1 MARRSNY
8 FQVIILVLLL
18 PLACKEDKTQID
30 PLDEKD
36 KYPLEISKEVLFD
49 KVLGMMVGSAI
60 GDAMGAPTEMWSRE
74 AIDLEYGWVS
84 GLDSMV
90 REASPE
96 GIWIPNLPA
105 GGTTD
110 DTRWKKLIY
119 QYLAQEK
126 RAELNAS
133 NFAQHI
139 LERYASYFE
148 AYKTLDPMD
157 IEKLEATN
165 LKVFWL
171 SEWVKVCRPMLDN
184 DLMGYQ
190 AALGR
195 FYGGEMV
202 CAGLLYSPAIGVYFP
217 GNPEKAY
224 NEAFKLS
231 LFDLGYA
238 KDISALSAAMTAEAM
253 KKDAS
258 PEGILNVLR
267 TIDPQ
272 GYFQS
277 RLVGRSSYRIL
288 QNALTIVNQAKGISE
303 DSLKREEILVHP
315 VEFDKTQMRKAFTLL
330 DESLQDM
337 PFHAGE
343 IHLQVV
349 TAMIFS
355 GFDFEGTMQF
365 LVNFGRDNDTTA
377 AVAGAILGA
386 YYGFEKLPGKMKT
399 QSLKVNK
406 NLLNTDME
414 ALSEVLTDRIFDKY
428 PPIKQANKY

>member
-1 MARRSNY
+1 MAKFSSY
-8 FQVIILVLLL
+8 FPAFILVLLL
-18 PLACKEDKTQID
+18 AQACKNVKSPTAPLEDK
-30 PLDEKD
+30 EK
-36 KYPLEISKEVLFD
+36 YSLEISKEALFD

-74 AIDLEYGWVS
+74 AIDLEYGWVA

-90 REASPE
+90 RTASPE

-119 QYLAQEK
+119 QYLAREK
-126 RAELNAS
+126 GAELNAS

-139 LERYASYFE
+139 LDRYVSYFD
-148 AYKTLDPMD
+148 AYKTLEAKDTQ
-157 IEKLEATN
+157 KLEETN

-171 SEWVKVCRPMLDN
+171 SEWTKVCQPVLDN
-184 DLMGYQ
+184 DLVGYQ
-190 AALGR
+190 AALGK

-217 GNPEKAY
+217 GDPEKAY
-224 NEAFKLS
+224 AEAFKLS

-238 KDISALSAAMTAEAM
+238 KDISAISAAMTAEAM
-253 KKDAS
+253 KMDAR
-258 PEGILNVLR
+258 PEGILDVLR

-277 RLVGRSSYRIL
+277 RLVGRASYRIL
-288 QNALTIVNQAKGISE
+288 QEALSIVDQAKGISG
-303 DSLKREEILVHP
+303 DSLNRKEKLAP
-315 VEFDKTQMRKAFTLL
+315 QLKLDKAQMLKAFTLL
-330 DESLQDM
+330 DEAQQDM

-343 IHLQVV
+343 IHLQVI
-349 TAMIFS
+349 TALIFS
-355 GFDFEGTMQF
+355 EFDFEGTLQF
-365 LVNFGRDNDTTA
+365 LVNYGRDNDTTA

-386 YYGFEKLPGKMKT
+386 YLGFEKLPGKMKN
-399 QSLKVNK
+399 QVLIVNK
-406 NLLNTDME
+406 KWLNTDMV
-414 ALSEVLTDRIFDKY
+414 ALSEELTDRIY
-428 PPIKQANKY
+428 ERYSQIK